1 MIPERAV
8 QVLFI
13 EDDELDVELAVRAM
27 EQDQLRVASERVDTE
42 QDLRRALAERPPD
55 VILSDFSMP
64 QFDGVQAL
72 RITRAA
78 APRVPFIF
86 LSGTIG
92 EERAIEAIHLG
103 ATDYVLKSNM
113 RRLGTAVR
121 RALTEAA
128 ERQRAHAAEEERS
141 RLIEIL
147 EATSDVVAMA
157 DPEGRSIYLNAAGH
171 RVLGLSAGGI
181 ARRNIRDFHPRW
193 ARDLVVREGLLTA
206 IRDGTWHG
214 ETALSRPD
222 GTEIPVSQVIIA
234 HHAPDRSVR
243 FFSTIARD
251 ITERKA
257 FEKRIEYLANYD
269 DLSGLP
275 NRTLLA
281 DRTGQA
287 MAYARRKGRYC
298 ALLLT
303 NFDRFERVNE
313 SYGHKTGDLVLREF
327 AARLRASVREGD
339 TVARLPSAFA
349 ILAADL
355 ARPDDVLAVARKAVE
370 AATQPFAAGE
380 QKLTLTVSAGAS
392 IYPQDGE
399 DFEALLRGAETA
411 RNGAKS
417 SGGNRFQCY
426 AAEMSRDAAERLEL
440 ETALRAAIEHGQLQ
454 LHFQPQVEIGSGRIV
469 GAEALARWR
478 HPQRGWISPAVFI
491 PIAEES
497 GLIEALG
504 RWALMHAARRL
515 AQWERAGVRPLR
527 LAVNVSARQFRE
539 HGLVEGVAHALRHNR
554 IDPAGLELELTEG
567 VLIEDRK
574 RASAVLEELRNLGV
588 GIAIDDFGT
597 GYSSLNYLSSLLI
610 DCLKIDGSF
619 VGKIVSGGR
628 DLAIVQAIISMARAL
643 GLRVVA
649 EGVETR
655 AQLELLRR
663 HGCDEAQGYVFS
675 PAVESEAFAAL
686 CSSGVI
692 SASDYGSK

>member
-1 MIPERAV
+1 MTSGRAV

-13 EDDELDVELAVRAM
+13 EDDEDDVELAVRAM

-42 QDLRRALAERPPD
+42 QELRRALAERPPE

-72 RITRAA
+72 RIARAS
-78 APRVPFIF
+78 APHIPFIF

-92 EERAIEAIHLG
+92 EERAIEAIRLG

-113 RRLGTAVR
+113 RRLATAVR
-121 RALTEAA
+121 RALEETA
-128 ERQRAHAAEEERS
+128 ERRRTRAAEEERS

-147 EATSDVVAMA
+147 EATSDYVGMA
-157 DPEGRSIYLNAAGH
+157 DPEGRSIYLNAAG
-171 RVLGLSAGGI
+171 RRMLGLSADEI
-181 ARRNIRDFHPRW
+181 ARRNIRDFHPAW
-193 ARDLVVREGLLTA
+193 ARDLVVRAGLLTA
-206 IRDGTWHG
+206 IRDGIWHG

-281 DRTGQA
+281 DRASQA
-287 MAYARRKGRYC
+287 MAYARRNGRYC

-303 NFDRFERVNE
+303 NFDRFKRVNE
-313 SYGHKTGDLVLREF
+313 SYGHNTGDLVLREF
-327 AARLRASVREGD
+327 SARLRASVREGD

-355 ARPDDVLAVARKAVE
+355 ARPDDVHVVARKAME
-370 AATQPFAAGE
+370 AAIQPFEAGE
-380 QKLTLTVSAGAS
+380 QKLTLTISAGAS

-440 ETALRAAIEHGQLQ
+440 ETALRAAIEHEQLQ
-454 LHFQPQVEIGSGRIV
+454 LHFQPQVEIASGRIV
-469 GAEALARWR
+469 GAEALARW
-478 HPQRGWISPAVFI
+478 HHAQRGWIPPALFI
-491 PIAEES
+491 PIAEEFN
-497 GLIEALG
+497 LIEALG
-504 RWALMHAARRL
+504 RWALMQAAQRL
-515 AQWERAGVRPLR
+515 AQWERAGREPFR

-539 HGLVEGVAHALRHNR
+539 HGFVEAVAHALRHNR
-554 IDPAGLELELTEG
+554 IDPSGLELELTEG
-567 VLIEDRK
+567 VLIEDRR
-574 RASAVLEELRNLGV
+574 RASAILEELRNLGV
-588 GIAIDDFGT
+588 GIAVDDFGT
-597 GYSSLNYLSSLLI
+597 GYSGLSYLSSLPL

-619 VGKIVSGGR
+619 VGKIVAGGR

-643 GLRVVA
+643 GLRVIA

-663 HGCDEAQGYVFS
+663 HGCDEAQGFVFS
-675 PAVESEAFAAL
+675 PAVEAEAFSAL
-686 CSSGVI
+686 RHAGIFPASGH
-692 SASDYGSK
+692 GGE